1 MPRISEFYGIV
12 IWMYHAEH
20 YPAHFHAEYGG
31 HWVRIEIETLEVLSG
46 HLPVRQLRMVRA
58 WASLHRDKLM
68 SNWVK
73 AQSLEPLDRIE
84 PLP

>member
-12 IWMYHAEH
+12 IWMYHDDH
-20 YPAHFHAEYGG
+20 SPPHFHAEYGEYM
-31 HWVRIEIETLEVLSG
+31 VRVLIDTLEPLDRG
-46 HLPVRQLRMVRA
+46 FPRRALRLVQEWSR
-58 WASLHRDKLM
+58 LHRDELM
-68 SNWVK
+68 ANWRK